1 MIKKISLTKKND
13 KIIGGYILI
22 PSTIS
27 KELGWFDN
35 IEDIH
40 LEYKDNKLTISS
52 IIENKENKNIED
64 GKLIIFN
71 KDTKIIR
78 GKKYYKD
85 SIYLTEKI
93 YLPINITKELSKNFT
108 NLKIIIKSENN
119 NIIVE
124 ATDNE

>member
-22 PSTIS
+22 PSSIS

-40 LEYKDNKLTISS
+40 LEYKNNKLIISNTT
-52 IIENKENKNIED
+52 EDKENKNIED

-78 GKKYYKD
+78 GRKYYKD
-85 SIYLTEKI
+85 SVYLTEKI